1 MSSKRSKPPVSAPKR
16 AVRGKSA
23 AAIPKPRPKA
33 EAVAKP
39 AAPVAKTGAKARSE
53 DTHKPFRLA
62 LRRAIL
68 GRATA
73 SAAERGA
80 SAHAGAAGHGADR
93 NRAAK
98 PKLVSPLAPQR
109 IADLPPLAG
118 VKLAAGAAGIRYPGR
133 NDLLLVELAPKTA
146 VAGVFTASRMPS
158 APVDWCRTQIGGGTA
173 RALVVNSGN
182 ANAFTG
188 KAGAD
193 AVKTTAAACA
203 KLVGCKQGEVF
214 VASTGV
220 IGEALPAEKV
230 AAALPGVH
238 AKVADDGWRAAADA
252 IMTTDTYPKLVTRRA
267 VIDDATVTINGIAKG
282 SGMIAPDLGTML
294 AFIFTD
300 AAIPAAVLQTLLIV
314 EMRETF
320 NAITVDSDTSTSD
333 TVLLF
338 ATGRGPRHGPVQRP
352 GAARLRDFRQTL
364 TEVMRELAHQV
375 VRDGE
380 GATKFITVRVTGAAS
395 GRAARAIALAIGN
408 SPLVKT
414 AIAGEDPN
422 WGRIVMAVGKAGEA
436 ADRDRLSIRFGPH
449 LVARDGRADPA
460 YDEKRVAAYMKEPEI
475 LIDVDVG
482 VGTSTATIWTCDLT
496 HRYIDINA
504 DYRS

>member
-1 MSSKRSKPPVSAPKR
+1 MASKRSKPPIPASKR

-23 AAIPKPRPKA
+23 APITGAKKAAVKP
-33 EAVAKP
+33 P
-39 AAPVAKTGAKARSE
+39 AAAPKARSE
-53 DTHKPFRLA
+53 DTHNSFRLA

-68 GRATA
+68 GRTTAGAEQAQAAPAATPA
-73 SAAERGA
+73 RAAEPR
-80 SAHAGAAGHGADR
+80 
-93 NRAAK
+93 RAAK
-98 PKLVSPLAPQR
+98 PKLVSPLAPRR
-109 IADLPPLAG
+109 IAELPPLAG

-133 NDLLLVELAPKTA
+133 TDLLLVELAPKTA
-146 VAGVFTASRMPS
+146 VAGVFTTSRMPS
-158 APVDWCRTQIGGGTA
+158 APVDWCKTQIGGGAA

-188 KAGAD
+188 KAGTD
-193 AVKTTAAACA
+193 AVKATAASCA
-203 KLVGCKQGEVF
+203 KAVGCKQSEVF

-220 IGEALPAEKV
+220 IGETLPAEKIT
-230 AAALPGVH
+230 AALPGLR
-238 AKVADDGWRAAADA
+238 AKAAEDGWRAAAEA
-252 IMTTDTYPKLVTRRA
+252 IMTTDTYPKLVTRQA

-314 EMRETF
+314 EVRETF

-338 ATGRGPRHGPVQRP
+338 ATGRGPRHNPVQRP
-352 GAARLRDFRQTL
+352 GEARLRDFRQTL
-364 TEVMRELAHQV
+364 TEVMRELAQQV

-380 GATKFITVRVTGAAS
+380 GATKFVTVRVTGAAS

-422 WGRIVMAVGKAGEA
+422 WGRVVMAVGKAGEA
-436 ADRDRLSIRFGPH
+436 ADRDKLAIRFGPH
-449 LVARDGRADPA
+449 SVARDGRADPG

-496 HRYIDINA
+496 RGYIDINA